1 MKSSAIAHSNIAL
14 IKYWGRSL
22 DYDPRLNIPSNDS
35 VSMTKCGLSR
45 DTRLQTHTTIDFSDA
60 YEEDSA
66 FLDGEILIGRDMERV
81 LRVVGPLKD
90 YANVDYKFKMM
101 SRNDFPTRAGLASSA
116 SGFAA
121 LAIAT
126 VDALGIDFSKEEI
139 STYARLGSGSAA
151 RSIHGGFVYWN
162 RGNSHETSFAEQ
174 ICGPDEFDMNT
185 VIAIVHEG
193 KKDVTSDVGHESA
206 YSSPFN
212 EVRIRKSQGQAKG
225 IKRAI
230 LDDDFSKVGTIAE
243 ENCKY
248 MHAVMMTSIPPLFY
262 WHPDTLRLIK
272 SIQRI
277 RKEGLECYFTVD
289 AGPNVHC
296 LCRREDTY
304 ELQKVLEKNECINRT
319 ILARPADDSFVTKE
333 HLF

>member
-35 VSMTKCGLSR
+35 VSMTKYGLSH
-45 DTRLQTHTTIDFSDA
+45 DTRLQTHTTIDFSDV
-60 YEEDSA
+60 YEEDAA
-66 FLDGEILIGRDMERV
+66 FLEGEILLGREMERI
-81 LRVVGPLKD
+81 LRVVNPLRE

-101 SRNDFPTRAGLASSA
+101 SRNDFPTGAGLASSA

-121 LAIAT
+121 LAIAA

-162 RGNSHETSFAEQ
+162 RGDSHETSFAGE
-174 ICGPDEFDMNT
+174 ICGPDEFNMCT
-185 VIAIVHEG
+185 VIAIVDEG

-212 EVRIRKSQGQAKG
+212 EVRISKSQEQAKD
-225 IKRAI
+225 IRKAI
-230 LDDDFSKVGTIAE
+230 LNDDFSEVGRIAE

-248 MHAVMMTSIPPLFY
+248 MHAVMMTSSPPLFY

-296 LCRREDTY
+296 LCRREDAY
-304 ELQKVLEKNECINRT
+304 ELQKVLEKMECVNKA
-319 ILARPADDSFVTKE
+319 ILARPADDSFATKE

>member
-22 DYDPRLNIPSNDS
+22 DYDRCLNIPSNDS
-35 VSMTKCGLSR
+35 VSMTKYGLSQ
-45 DTRLQTHTTIDFSDA
+45 DTHLQTHTTIDFSDT
-60 YEEDSA
+60 YEKDTA
-66 FLDGEILIGRDMERV
+66 FLQGEILVGREMDRV
-81 LRVVGPLKD
+81 LEVVNPLREL
-90 YANVDYKFKMM
+90 ANIDYKFKMM

-121 LAIAT
+121 LEIAAAN
-126 VDALGIDFSKEEI
+126 ALGLDFSKEEI

-162 RGNSHETSFAEQ
+162 RGDSHETSFAEQ
-174 ICGPDEFDMNT
+174 ICGPDECDMNA
-185 VIAIVHEG
+185 VIAIVNEG
-193 KKDVTSDVGHESA
+193 KKDVPSEVGHESA

-212 EVRIRKSQGQAKG
+212 DVRIGKSQEQAKG
-225 IKRAI
+225 IKKAI
-230 LDDDFSKVGTIAE
+230 LDDDFSKVGSLAE

-248 MHAVMMTSIPPLFY
+248 MHTVMMTSTPPLFY

-272 SIQRI
+272 SIHRI
-277 RKEGLECYFTVD
+277 REEGLECYFTID

-296 LCRREDTY
+296 LCRREDAY
-304 ELQKVLEKNECINRT
+304 ELQKILENIGCINKT
-319 ILARPADDSFVTKE
+319 ILARPADDSFATKE

>member
-14 IKYWGRSL
+14 IKYWGRSR
-22 DYDPRLNIPSNDS
+22 DCDPCLNIPSNDS
-35 VSMTKCGLSR
+35 VSMTKCGSSQ
-45 DTRLQTHTTIDFSDA
+45 DTHLQTHTTIDFSDA
-60 YEEDSA
+60 YEEDIA
-66 FLDGEILIGRDMERV
+66 FLEGEILTGRDMERI
-81 LRVVGPLKD
+81 LRVVNPLREC
-90 YANVDYKFKMM
+90 ANVDYMFKMM

-121 LAIAT
+121 LAIAA

-151 RSIHGGFVYWN
+151 RSVHGGFVYWS
-162 RGNSHETSFAEQ
+162 RGVSHETSLAEQ
-174 ICGPDEFDMNT
+174 ICGPDEFDMCT
-185 VIAIVHEG
+185 VIAIVHQG

-212 EVRIRKSQGQAKG
+212 EVRIRKSQEQAKD
-225 IKRAI
+225 IKKAI
-230 LDDDFSKVGTIAE
+230 LDDDFSGVGRIAE

-248 MHAVMMTSIPPLFY
+248 MHVVMMTSNPPLFY

-272 SIQRI
+272 SVQKI
-277 RKEGLECYFTVD
+277 RKEGPECYFTVD

-304 ELQKVLEKNECINRT
+304 ELQKVLEKMECVNRT
-319 ILARPADDSFVTKE
+319 ISAKPADDSFVTKE